1 MDEFK
6 CFVVSDSDLLE
17 PYPCDELM
25 DDNISKYYLQFC
37 MFMIVIVF
45 LCLIRPIIIRCA
57 NKCRCLNNN
66 EVQVTTSRKS
76 NKEIQCNI
84 DVGVHRVSINP
95 DNSLNLL
102 EEAL

>member
-1 MDEFK
+1 MVEFK
-6 CFVVSDSDLLE
+6 CFVRSDSDLLE

-25 DDNISKYYLQFC
+25 DDNISRYYLQFC

-45 LCLIRPIIIRCA
+45 LCLIRPIIVRCV
-57 NKCRCLNNN
+57 NKCCCN

-102 EEAL
+102 EETL